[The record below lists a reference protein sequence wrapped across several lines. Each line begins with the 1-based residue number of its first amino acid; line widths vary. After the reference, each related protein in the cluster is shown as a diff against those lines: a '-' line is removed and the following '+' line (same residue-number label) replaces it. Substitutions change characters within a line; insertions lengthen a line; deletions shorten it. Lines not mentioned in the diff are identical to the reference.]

1 MLLGK
6 TNEKKKTQRKSLQA
20 MKEVVENCAEAYRG
34 HDVRL
39 VLQVLLNRHTQVQRG
54 CFCYFSIRAR
64 TWQGEEHGK
73 KE

>member
-1 MLLGK
+1 
-6 TNEKKKTQRKSLQA
+6 

-39 VLQVLLNRHTQVQRG
+39 VLQVLLKRHTQVQRG